1 MAKAM
6 TLIENSYW
14 TLQVDPTRPIPLT
27 PEEPEDF
34 MYEVCGKIL
43 CGTIESDK
51 ERIAS
56 RFRVYYADF
65 ESAENHGV
73 SAFEVLDTHQHTCE
87 YAEAILGSN
96 ENTILRAIAKAAGG

>member
-1 MAKAM
+1 MEKGARDDCIETKTLLEIDDSATMAEAM

-14 TLQVDPTRPIPLT
+14 TLQVDQARPIPLT

-43 CGTIESDK
+43 CGTIEPDK
-51 ERIAS
+51 ERIAG

-73 SAFEVLDTHQHTCE
+73 SAFEVLDTHLT
-87 YAEAILGSN
+87 
-96 ENTILRAIAKAAGG
+96 